1 MSPKPSGRGIC
12 ATHTGNVWTSVL
24 PASRSMA
31 TNSSAATA
39 SRMLM
44 AAAMLLLTSRARPA
58 CLPASNGVTASV
70 SRRCSRAAT
79 AAPSMPTARV
89 RCRTS
94 VETPSMPVSNSPRK
108 VISSSGSMTA
118 AVNTMARRA
127 FSTETK
133 APPTRVPGSAAR
145 VVFSTCAAGVAISL
159 SAPGTLRGSPA
170 PCRRC
175 RWAPWFRANA
185 AKPATLPHAR
195 PSRFPASSPE
205 R

>member
-12 ATHTGNVWTSVL
+12 AAHTGNVRTRVL

-94 VETPSMPVSNSPRK
+94 VEAPSMPVPNSARNVISNS
-108 VISSSGSMTA
+108 GSRTA
-118 AVNTMARRA
+118 AVNKMARRA
-127 FSTETK
+127 FSMETN
-133 APPTRVPGSAAR
+133 APLRRVLGPAAR
-145 VVFSTCAAGVAISL
+145 VVFSTCVAGMAISL
-159 SAPGTLRGSPA
+159 SAPGTLLDSPA

-175 RWAPWFRANA
+175 RRGLRFRANA
-185 AKPATLPHAR
+185 AKPVTPPHAR
-195 PSRFPASSPE
+195 PARFPASSPE